1 MTIFFVVLKA
11 ADGKI
16 GTPCAGI
23 KKNNQK
29 PIEGYVN
36 QACFEAVHT
45 LLYLPEWR
53 RRGGG
58 FHIS

>member
-23 KKNNQK
+23 KKKK

-36 QACFEAVHT
+36 QAGFEAVRT

-58 FHIS
+58 CHIS